1 MQIMRTAR
9 PAKERADVKMW
20 HCGGCGVVH
29 MSVGKMVLN
38 LGREEF
44 AELTEAVL
52 DLSTSGWLDGK
63 RSYSIIDLVAS
74 DGDTVH

>member
-1 MQIMRTAR
+1 M
-9 PAKERADVKMW
+9 
-20 HCGGCGVVH
+20 VH

-44 AELTEAVL
+44 AELTEAVV
-52 DLSTSGWLDGK
+52 DLSTSGWLDGE

-74 DGDTVH
+74 NDNTVH